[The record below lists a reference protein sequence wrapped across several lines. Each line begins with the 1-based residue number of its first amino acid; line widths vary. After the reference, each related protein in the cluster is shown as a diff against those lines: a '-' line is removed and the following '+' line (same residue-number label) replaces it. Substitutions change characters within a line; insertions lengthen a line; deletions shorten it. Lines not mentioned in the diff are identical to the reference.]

1 MNSDNGNELAVVKQ
15 LEDSNVTLMK
25 LENETIASLAAAHP
39 RDHKAI
45 KQEIVAQ
52 MEAYPAFAESMVYCR
67 PVGQTDA
74 TGRQKYARG
83 LSIRAAEALAE
94 AYGFNRIRCEVEEV
108 DADKVRVT
116 ATFTDLQRGRVWQ
129 DVGLVSKFYKTKFGK
144 MQRWNDDKFYG
155 MILKGE
161 MSKRVRE
168 VILRCISSGLRT
180 ELQAMAERYMA
191 KVLSGDGV
199 SKIVDSFSKV
209 GVNVE
214 VLENYIGRPIGA
226 GWTEDDRVTLLSIFN
241 AIKDGQ
247 ITVGEAFN
255 QRAVARTADEPQTS
269 LEKALENA
277 VQKGKALPIL

>member
-1 MNSDNGNELAVVKQ
+1 MNNDNVNELAVANQ
-15 LEDSNVTLMK
+15 LQNSNVTLMK
-25 LENETIASLAAAHP
+25 LENETIASLAASHP

-45 KQEIVAQ
+45 KEEILSQ

-67 PVGQTDA
+67 PVGQTDSS
-74 TGRQKYARG
+74 GRQKYARG

-94 AYGFNRIRCEVEEV
+94 AYGFNRIRCEVDDV

-129 DVGLVSKFYKTKFGK
+129 DVGIVSKFYKTRYGK
-144 MQRWNDDKFYG
+144 MQRWNDEKFYG

-168 VILRCISSGLRT
+168 VILRCVSSGLRT

-199 SKIVDSFSKV
+199 SKIVDSFNNV

-247 ITVGEAFN
+247 ITVAEAFN
-255 QRAVARTADEPQTS
+255 RRAVVKTSEEPQTS

-277 VQKGKALPIL
+277 VR

>member
-1 MNSDNGNELAVVKQ
+1 MSTDSQNELAIANQ
-15 LEDSNVTLMK
+15 LEASNVTLMK

-45 KQEIVAQ
+45 KEEIVSQ
-52 MEAYPAFAESMVYCR
+52 MEAYPSFAESMVYCR
-67 PVGQTDA
+67 PIGSADPS
-74 TGRQKYARG
+74 GRQKYARG

-94 AYGFNRIRCEVEEV
+94 AYGFNRIRCEVDEIDE
-108 DADKVRVT
+108 DKVRVT

-129 DVGLVSKFYKTKFGK
+129 DVGIVSKFYKTRYGK

-199 SKIVDSFSKV
+199 SKIVDSFNRI
-209 GVNVE
+209 GVQVD
-214 VLENYIGRPIGA
+214 VLENYIGRPIGV

-247 ITVGEAFN
+247 ISVAEAFN
-255 QRAVARTADEPQTS
+255 HKAVTKAPVEEQKTS
-269 LEKALENA
+269 LEKALESA
-277 VQKGKALPIL
+277 TK